1 MDDLDAGLLTP
12 VRAGSAVAALTSDA
26 AWLRAMLDV
35 EAALARTQ
43 ARLGT
48 VPPDAAAAIAT
59 AVSGGTFDLRS
70 IAVTARETA
79 NPVVAMVGSLR
90 AAVPPSARDHV
101 HLGATSQDIL
111 DTAGM
116 LVASRCLP
124 VMLADLVRVASA
136 AAALAAEHRDTPM
149 PGRTLA
155 QHAVP
160 VTFGLKAAGW
170 LHGVDRATALVRR
183 LLLPVQFGGA
193 AGTLAGYLA
202 YAGSGG
208 VDPGAY
214 AVALVQG
221 VAADLGLVAPVL
233 PWHTDRAPVVE
244 LAWTLAT
251 ATGAVGKIAVDV
263 RSLSRTEIA
272 EVSEPAADGRGGSS
286 AMPQKRNPVLS
297 TMIISA
303 ATQIGALAGGLSQAM
318 LAEDERPAGA
328 WQAEWQPMRDCLRLA
343 GGAAWTAAELVSGL
357 TVDADRMRANLDLTG
372 GLIVAERVAAALA
385 PRLGRTAARTAVSTA
400 AARTASNPAA
410 VRAAPGGG
418 GFLGELSAVTG
429 ISVTELRPLLD
440 PAGYLGAAGAL
451 VDRAL
456 SARRKAARDAE
467 PDATRDAERDRA

>member
-1 MDDLDAGLLTP
+1 MSDLDAGLLTP
-12 VRAGSAVAALTSDA
+12 VRAGSAVEALTSDA

-48 VPPDAAAAIAT
+48 IPPDAAAAIGA
-59 AVSGGTFDLRS
+59 AVSEGTFDLRS
-70 IAVTARETA
+70 IALAARETA
-79 NPVVAMVGSLR
+79 NPVVPMVGRLR
-90 AAVPPSARDHV
+90 AAVPPSARQHV

-124 VMLADLVRVASA
+124 VVLADLARVASA
-136 AAALAAEHRDTPM
+136 AAALAVEHRDTPM
-149 PGRTLA
+149 AGRTLA

-170 LHGVDRATALVRR
+170 LHGVDRGTVLIRR
-183 LLLPVQFGGA
+183 LLLPVQVGGA
-193 AGTLAGYLA
+193 AGTLAGYLE
-202 YAGSGG
+202 YAVGRAE
-208 VDPGAY
+208 PRTAGAEPY
-214 AVALVQG
+214 AVALVDG
-221 VAADLGLVAPVL
+221 LAADLGLAAPVL

-244 LAWTLAT
+244 LAWALAT
-251 ATGAVGKIAVDV
+251 ATGALGKIAVDV
-263 RSLSRTEIA
+263 RSLSRTEVA
-272 EVSEPAADGRGGSS
+272 EVAEPAADGRGGSS

-303 ATQIGALAGGLSQAM
+303 ATQVGALAGGLSQAM

-357 TVDADRMRANLDLTG
+357 TVDTDRMRANLDLTG
-372 GLIVAERVAAALA
+372 GLIVTERIAAALA
-385 PRLGRTAARTAVSTA
+385 PRLGRMEARAAVSTA
-400 AARTASNPAA
+400 AA
-410 VRAAPGGG
+410 PGAGSDTRR
-418 GFLGELSAVTG
+418 FLAELSSATG
-429 ISVTELRPLLD
+429 ISAAELRPLLD
-440 PAGYLGAAGAL
+440 PTAYLGAAGAL

-456 SARRKAARDAE
+456 SARPEADPQR
-467 PDATRDAERDRA
+467 P